1 MQINF
6 ANFKRTFVNSFLN
19 EKGECKMKTLKKIL
33 ALSIIA
39 GLMFG
44 LTASLQAEGT
54 AKDGKTIFADSKCSN
69 CHSIDSQKIE
79 AKKKTD
85 KTVDLSKAGEK
96 NDSAFITKYLKK
108 DEVLNGK
115 KHPVAFK
122 GEDAD
127 LETLTK
133 WLAGLK

>member
-1 MQINF
+1 MSVVTGLLF
-6 ANFKRTFVNSFLN
+6 GMSLSVN
-19 EKGECKMKTLKKIL
+19 G
-33 ALSIIA
+33 
-39 GLMFG
+39 
-44 LTASLQAEGT
+44 QD
-54 AKDGKTIFADSKCSN
+54 AKDGKTIYTDAKCSN

-85 KTVDLSKAGEK
+85 KTVDLSKTGEK
-96 NDSAFITKYLKK
+96 NDAAFFAKYLKK
-108 DEVLNGK
+108 EADLNGK

-122 GEDAD
+122 GEAAD